1 MGKIKPQIKSIKII
15 LNKNLLQF
23 DTIIIGAGIS
33 GLYQL
38 HKCRDELNL
47 KTLAVEEGSDI
58 GGTWYWNR
66 YPGARCDSESHTY
79 GYTFSEKIYKN
90 WTWKEKYPKQNT
102 IFKYLKFVEKKLNL
116 RKDILFN
123 NKIISVKYLE
133 KKNLWKIKT
142 SKNKIL
148 SSKYLICAVGSLSS
162 TNIPKIKGLN
172 TFKGKYY
179 HTGRWPKKKVN
190 LKDQVVAQIGT
201 GSSGIQVA
209 PEIAKVVKKLVIFQR
224 TPNYSIPARNKKL
237 TKEIINKHLKDYEKI
252 KKLIK
257 KTPGGHTFSFPNRS
271 VFDFSK
277 IERDKIF
284 EKAWHKGGLSF
295 RACFGDITK
304 NLNANK
310 KASNFIKEKILKIVK
325 DKKIAKILTNF
336 DHPFTSKRPT
346 LNTNYYETFNRK
358 NIELIDLKTNPIIKI
373 TKRGIKTKNNEFN
386 FDKIIFATG
395 YDALTGPLLSL
406 NLVGNKK
413 IKLKNFWNKSPKTYL
428 GLMIP
433 NFPNLFVIQGPGS
446 PSVLTNVPVQI
457 EQHVEWITNC
467 LKFLIKKS
475 KKTIEPTMD
484 SANKWSN
491 EIKKLADASLFMK
504 AKISWYKGDNIPGK
518 PKVFIPY
525 PGGLPR
531 YRNICNKVEKNK
543 YKEFLIK

>member
-1 MGKIKPQIKSIKII
+1 VGKIKPQIKSIKII

-123 NKIISVKYLE
+123 NKIISAKYLE

-237 TKEIINKHLKDYEKI
+237 TKEIINKHLKDYEKV

-284 EKAWHKGGLSF
+284 EKAWHKGSLSF

-467 LKFLIKKS
+467 LKFLIKKN

>member
-1 MGKIKPQIKSIKII
+1 
-15 LNKNLLQF
+15 LLQF
-23 DTIIIGAGIS
+23 DSIIIGAGIS

-47 KTLAVEEGSDI
+47 KTLAIEQGSDI

-102 IFKYLKFVEKKLNL
+102 ILKYLKYVEKKLDL
-116 RKDILFN
+116 KKDILFN
-123 NKIISVKYLE
+123 NKITSAKYLE
-133 KKNLWKIKT
+133 RKNLWLIKT
-142 SKNKIL
+142 NKNKEL
-148 SSKYLICAVGSLSS
+148 LCKYLICAVGSLSS
-162 TNIPKIKGLN
+162 ANIPKIKGLN
-172 TFKGKYY
+172 TYEGKYY

-190 LKDQVVAQIGT
+190 LKNKVVAQIGT

-209 PEIAKVVKKLVIFQR
+209 PTIAKKVKKLVIFQR

-237 TKEIINKHLKDYEKI
+237 TKEIINKYLKNYKKI
-252 KKLIK
+252 KNLIK
-257 KTPGGHTFSFPNRS
+257 KTPGGHTFNFSSRS
-271 VFDFSK
+271 VFDFNK

-284 EKAWHKGGLSF
+284 EEAWLKGSLAF

-304 NLNANK
+304 KLDANK
-310 KASNFIKEKILKIVK
+310 KASNFIKEKILNTVK
-325 DKKIAKILTNF
+325 DKKVAEILTNF

-346 LNTNYYETFNRK
+346 LNTNYYETFNK
-358 NIELIDLKTNPIIKI
+358 DNVELIDLKTNPIIKI
-373 TKRGIKTKNNEFN
+373 TKKGIKTKYNEFF

-406 NLVGNKK
+406 NLVGKK
-413 IKLKNFWNKSPKTYL
+413 NIKLKHLWSKSPKTYL

-433 NFPNLFVIQGPGS
+433 NFPNLFIIQGPGS

-467 LKFLIKKS
+467 LNFLNKKN
-475 KKTIEPTMD
+475 KKTIEPTIS
-484 SANKWSN
+484 SAKRWSA

-531 YRNICNKVEKNK
+531 YRNICNKVEKNQ

>member
-123 NKIISVKYLE
+123 NKIISAKYLE

-271 VFDFSK
+271 VFDFNK

-284 EKAWHKGGLSF
+284 EKAWHKGSLSF

-467 LKFLIKKS
+467 LKFLIRKN